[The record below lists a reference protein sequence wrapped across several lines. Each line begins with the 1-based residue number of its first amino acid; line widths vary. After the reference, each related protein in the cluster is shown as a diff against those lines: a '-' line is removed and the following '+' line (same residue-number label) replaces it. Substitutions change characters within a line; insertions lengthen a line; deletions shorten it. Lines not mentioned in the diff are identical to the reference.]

1 MVHSDIRAL
10 WDFRYQELQ
19 RLHLADRYRYKGPM
33 SIQQQLDD
41 ALKTAMRQKQSETV
55 ACIRQLKS
63 KVQEAIN
70 QPQFKG
76 PVDDALYQQ
85 IITSYAK
92 SLEKGISEFTAAGAR
107 GENLVAQY
115 KREIAYLSQYLPKL
129 LDQDEVEALVHK
141 TLEQM
146 GVTDPKQ
153 AGRVL
158 GALIKAHPNRIDPKM
173 AKACIDRA
181 LEKTSAP

>member
-1 MVHSDIRAL
+1 
-10 WDFRYQELQ
+10 
-19 RLHLADRYRYKGPM
+19 M

-41 ALKTAMRQKQSETV
+41 ALKNAMRQKQSEIV

-63 KVQEAIN
+63 KVQEAVN

-76 PVDDALYQQ
+76 PVDDGLYQQ
-85 IITSYAK
+85 IITSYVK
-92 SLEKGISEFTAAGAR
+92 SLEKGIAEFSAAGAR
-107 GENLVAQY
+107 GEKLVAQY
-115 KREIAYLSQYLPKL
+115 NREIAYLSQYLPKL
-129 LDQDEVEALVHK
+129 LDQPEVEVLVQK
-141 TLEQM
+141 TLQQM

-158 GALIKAHPNRIDPKM
+158 GALLKAHPNQIDPKM

-181 LEKTSAP
+181 LQ